1 LATDPENSRT
11 YVNPILR
18 NAKRLQRLSGD
29 ILDVTRIESQ
39 TLKLNKERFDLDEVI
54 SSLVGDYRSILSDDE
69 DKDNLFGITSKYV
82 TFGRLLLLAQ
92 DDNSRAFLLIT

>member
-1 LATDPENSRT
+1 
-11 YVNPILR
+11 
-18 NAKRLQRLSGD
+18 
-29 ILDVTRIESQ
+29 VTRIESQ

-54 SSLVGDYRSILSDDE
+54 SSLVGDYRSILFDDEDKDNLFDDEDKDNLFDDE

>member
-1 LATDPENSRT
+1 
-11 YVNPILR
+11 
-18 NAKRLQRLSGD
+18 
-29 ILDVTRIESQ
+29 VTRIESQ

-54 SSLVGDYRSILSDDE
+54 SSLVGDYRSILFDDEDKDNLFDDE